1 MMKTLEGEGITFDEI
16 FIDRSM
22 PEDMAPVSYTHL
34 ATGLHPVQGVLTV
47 RRFFAYKDF

>member
-22 PEDMAPVSYTHL
+22 PAVPPSDSGFSNAVSSC
-34 ATGLHPVQGVLTV
+34 
-47 RRFFAYKDF
+47 K